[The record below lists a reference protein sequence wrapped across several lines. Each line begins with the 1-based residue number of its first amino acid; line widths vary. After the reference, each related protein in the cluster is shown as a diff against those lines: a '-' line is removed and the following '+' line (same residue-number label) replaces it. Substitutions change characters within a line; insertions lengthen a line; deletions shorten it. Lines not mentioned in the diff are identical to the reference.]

1 MEPACQLKKINI
13 LNIIKIF
20 KRENYSKNI
29 KEIYFFKHENISLKV
44 ITDYID
50 NKCYSNKENDLFYI
64 LKLECFN

>member
-1 MEPACQLKKINI
+1 MPTKENKYFEYYKNFLKEKII
-13 LNIIKIF
+13 Q
-20 KRENYSKNI
+20 KNI
-29 KEIYFFKHENISLKV
+29 KKIYFFKHENISLKV

>member
-1 MEPACQLKKINI
+1 MPTKENKYFEYYKNFLKEKII
-13 LNIIKIF
+13 Q
-20 KRENYSKNI
+20 KNI